1 MNIILKPEKTCFSGF
16 QASAELQIQSK
27 ILKPLMRQ
35 LYGQRI
41 TKDKI
46 RLR

>member
-16 QASAELQIQSK
+16 QASAELQNKSK

-35 LYGQRI
+35 LYRQQI
-41 TKDKI
+41 TKVMI